1 MNRNY
6 YLEGNLDKFEN
17 QDDFIGLDWTGLDWT
32 GLATTGLAT
41 HNTKVGYSREA
52 WMYR

>member
-17 QDDFIGLDWTGLDWT
+17 QDDFIGLDWTGYDWT
-32 GLATTGLAT
+32 GYA
-41 HNTKVGYSREA
+41 
-52 WMYR
+52 